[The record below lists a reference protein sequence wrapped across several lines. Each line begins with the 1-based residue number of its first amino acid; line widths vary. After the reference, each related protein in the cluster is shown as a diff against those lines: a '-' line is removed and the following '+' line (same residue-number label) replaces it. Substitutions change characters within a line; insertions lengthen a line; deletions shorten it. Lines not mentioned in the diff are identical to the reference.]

1 MWLESTSSMI
11 SIETSGIEYNLNM
24 GTVILKFTG
33 EISIDQI
40 CGADVDPYNEENML
54 MIARELLIQVKMM
67 AALTS
72 D

>member
-1 MWLESTSSMI
+1 MI

-40 CGADVDPYNEENML
+40 RGADVDPYNEENML

>member
-40 CGADVDPYNEENML
+40 RGADVDPYNEENML